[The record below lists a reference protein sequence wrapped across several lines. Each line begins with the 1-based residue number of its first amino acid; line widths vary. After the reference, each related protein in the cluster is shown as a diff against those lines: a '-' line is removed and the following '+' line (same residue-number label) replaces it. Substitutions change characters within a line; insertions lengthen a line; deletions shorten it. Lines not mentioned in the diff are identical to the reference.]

1 MKPRPWRR
9 RQRRRAIGA
18 SDVPVNN
25 GVRDKFFSRHPG
37 RHHFPPRRCPE
48 QAAVLPAE
56 LRGTVVADAMAGRGG
71 FHPFA
76 QHQPARF
83 LQAQLL
89 LELQRRHGRGRLE
102 ALVQRGWAHVRRGGE
117 FLDAQRSEEHTSEL
131 QSLMR
136 ISYAVFCLKKKRRHT
151 KTKLITKKKR

>member
-1 MKPRPWRR
+1 
-9 RQRRRAIGA
+9 
-18 SDVPVNN
+18 
-25 GVRDKFFSRHPG
+25 
-37 RHHFPPRRCPE
+37 
-48 QAAVLPAE
+48 
-56 LRGTVVADAMAGRGG
+56 MAGRGG

-102 ALVQRGWAHVRRGGE
+102 ALVQRGWAHVRRG
-117 FLDAQRSEEHTSEL
+117 RSEEHTSEL

-136 ISYAVFCLKKKRRHT
+136 ISYAVFCLKKK
-151 KTKLITKKKR
+151 KTYRKNRQIVQHEDRSARSDTIC